1 MARRIGGNPRK
12 NRGLWT
18 GYPLLKS
25 PAAAAQPTVE
35 SPYLWL
41 IDGAASELHAGV
53 AVGNGHAVAGAQ
65 TTEAGG
71 AVAVGGAHATATG
84 VDAHGSAAGWRS
96 VFGFAAGGISA
107 LTADYQAGGGVA
119 VGFDTIKSADQAAG
133 MQLAIWEA
141 IEDSGPQANFQSGR
155 FQVIASQA
163 VISYAQQY
171 YAAGRGKKEA
181 VFLVPIDGRSQA
193 QITPSIKKSF
203 NETIN

>member
-1 MARRIGGNPRK
+1 MTEIWLAFTLIAASQAPAKPVTVQYARTIGGRTVKICLDGRK
-12 NRGLWT
+12 VETAYAGMMGFRSQTSTWGSFCADVR
-18 GYPLLKS
+18 S
-25 PAAAAQPTVE
+25 PIRQGQTLAMVPT
-35 SPYLWL
+35 SSSRLSTNYQR
-41 IDGAASELHAGV
+41 AAS
-53 AVGNGHAVAGAQ
+53 
-65 TTEAGG
+65 
-71 AVAVGGAHATATG
+71 
-84 VDAHGSAAGWRS
+84 
-96 VFGFAAGGISA
+96 I
-107 LTADYQAGGGVA
+107 VA